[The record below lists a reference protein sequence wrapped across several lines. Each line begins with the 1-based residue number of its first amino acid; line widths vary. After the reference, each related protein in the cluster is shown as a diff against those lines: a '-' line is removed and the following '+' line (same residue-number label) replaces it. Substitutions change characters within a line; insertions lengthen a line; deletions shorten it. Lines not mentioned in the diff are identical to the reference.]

1 MVIFHRYVTYVSL
14 PEGNST
20 TSKGRKTGFWGCRL
34 KTKLSWN
41 VSGETTFKATV
52 FLLCNLV
59 LPRDAGTWHVSHH
72 FERTSSCTVTTPL
85 WNRITKRTYHT
96 HTYIYMWYIHMLQFI
111 TSPSS
116 LPGLPPSLVYSR
128 MASETVHIPCF
139 TSLDLMPFALPLSS
153 PKKCRCPTNN

>member
-96 HTYIYMWYIHMLQFI
+96 HTHIYIYVIYSYVAIHHQSVI
-111 TSPSS
+111 
-116 LPGLPPSLVYSR
+116 PPR
-128 MASETVHIPCF
+128 
-139 TSLDLMPFALPLSS
+139 SS
-153 PKKCRCPTNN
+153 PLLGVFPHGVRNGAHPLLHLTRLDAFCSPTELSQKM

>member
-41 VSGETTFKATV
+41 VSGETTLKATV

-59 LPRDAGTWHVSHH
+59 LPHDAGTWRFGQNH
-72 FERTSSCTVTTPL
+72 FE
-85 WNRITKRTYHT
+85 
-96 HTYIYMWYIHMLQFI
+96 
-111 TSPSS
+111 SPSRYS
-116 LPGLPPSLVYSR
+116 LLGEFPNGVHPLLHLTRLDAFCSPTELSQRSIFFRVDFGLL
-128 MASETVHIPCF
+128 
-139 TSLDLMPFALPLSS
+139 LSS
-153 PKKCRCPTNN
+153 NEAQ